1 MKSKRVNPDQALYE
15 VASQQQGYFTTKQAE
30 SVGYIR
36 AHHSYHVKAG
46 HWVREIR
53 GVYRLLKFPQDDG
66 DAQLVL
72 WYLWS
77 RNRKE
82 VPQGVYSYDTALRI
96 YNLSDLMP
104 SKLHMTVPS
113 HFRKFNEIPKILVL
127 YKASLLKS
135 DIRLIR
141 GFAVTT
147 PARTILDLFESNHL
161 ENDILIQATTQALK
175 KGLIHPKDEKRIK
188 RVKMNE

>member
-1 MKSKRVNPDQALYE
+1 MKSKAINPDQLLYE

-46 HWVREIR
+46 HWVREMR
-53 GVYRLLKFPQDDG
+53 GIYRLAKFPQDDG
-66 DAQLVL
+66 DAQLML

-77 RNRKE
+77 RNRSE
-82 VPQGVYSYDTALRI
+82 IPQGVYSHDTALRI
-96 YNLSDLMP
+96 YDLSDLMP
-104 SKLHMTVPS
+104 SKLHMTVSS

-147 PARTILDLFESNHL
+147 PVRTILDLSESNHL
-161 ENDILIQATTQALK
+161 GKDILVQAATEAIK
-175 KGLIHPKDEKRIK
+175 KGTYSSKT
-188 RVKMNE
+188 

>member
-1 MKSKRVNPDQALYE
+1 MKSKVISPDQVLYE

-30 SVGYIR
+30 SAGYIR

-46 HWVREIR
+46 HWVREMR
-53 GVYRLLKFPQDDG
+53 GIYRLAKFPQDDG
-66 DAQLVL
+66 DAQLML

-77 RNRKE
+77 RNRNE
-82 VPQGVYSYDTALRI
+82 TPQGVYSHDTALRI
-96 YNLSDLMP
+96 YDLSDLMP

-113 HFRKFNEIPKILVL
+113 HFRKFNEVPKILVL

-147 PARTILDLFESNHL
+147 PVRTIFDLFESNHL
-161 ENDILIQATTQALK
+161 GKDILIQAATEAIK
-175 KGLIHPKDEKRIK
+175 KGLIHPKHEDKIKKVIKDE
-188 RVKMNE
+188 